1 MKKLVVIA
9 VALVM
14 ALSMC
19 VSALA
24 AWEMSAPDFYA
35 RLVGVN
41 APSTSVYAGSSFNV
55 SFKIDALDNYGGR
68 AIATISGAG
77 FTVDGSLATKEF
89 NDVAEGTSYNVPV
102 FCDADTKTGRYPVVL
117 SVEYTNIEGKTVSM
131 SQNLNINVTGRTDP
145 ITPEDKGDVYL
156 SVTSVPNG
164 SVTAGESFNV
174 GFTSNIGGIYSYNY
188 GYGYG
193 RGTVTVSGTG
203 FSLAGSL
210 AEQDINSGNSSVSV
224 LADSSLDSGR
234 YQMTLTVT
242 YTVNGEK
249 YSASKTLNIDVVGAK
264 QQEDVDESKDAANF
278 KLSSATIPEKIGRS
292 ELSTTLKLTFKNDSK
307 FDAENVKIRIG
318 GLGDIILNTFTDVAD
333 AGSVKAGDS
342 ITASFPIKFPE
353 FPKAQS
359 ALTAEVIFDTAA
371 GEKTQSFNIYLQAKE
386 KSKEEASPE
395 SAALKPKVIVKNY
408 SVDVENVTSG
418 EEFTLSFTLENTS
431 AEKDLR
437 NMTVNI
443 TPKSPS
449 STNGQS
455 SGPVFSFIDGASS
468 FYTPLLEK
476 SSTKEYTIR
485 LKCSASAGAGSYP
498 IGISFDFEYANAGG
512 YSSGSGDMDVNL
524 PVVQPIKFELM
535 EWTPPTEC
543 GPDGTSISFQYFN
556 KSRNPMTSLSIAVE
570 GDFTMPAQYVG
581 TLAASS
587 YDQFYGT
594 ITPNEDVK
602 VGDTKTAI
610 LVFTFE
616 DAAGNEGRLEYP
628 FDVTVSESSGGDM
641 MGDEMMGGMM
651 GGDMPI
657 MDDFMDPGMPVDGE
671 GVDGEKA
678 GLPTWAKIGIPAVV
692 VIAAIIAAV
701 VISKKVK
708 AKRELEDDED

>member
-19 VSALA
+19 VSAFA
-24 AWEMSAPDFYA
+24 AGEQNPAFNA

-41 APSTSVYAGSSFNV
+41 APASTVFAGSSFSVGFMIEAPN
-55 SFKIDALDNYGGR
+55 NYGGR
-68 AIATISGAG
+68 AVATISGSG
-77 FTVDGSLATKEF
+77 FTVDGALATKEF
-89 NDVAEGTSYNVPV
+89 NGVTENTSYLVPV
-102 FCDADTKTGRYPVVL
+102 FCAADTATGRYPVVL
-117 SVEYTNIEGKTVSM
+117 SVEYTVGDETVTM
-131 SQNLNINVTGRTDP
+131 SQNLNINVSGKTDP
-145 ITPEDKGDVYL
+145 VVPDDKGDVYL
-156 SVTSVPNG
+156 SVTSVPNS
-164 SVTAGESFNV
+164 SVAAGDSFTV
-174 GFTSNIGGIYSYNY
+174 GFTSSIGGIYSYNY

-193 RGTVTVSGTG
+193 YSRGTVSVSGSG
-203 FSLAGSL
+203 FSLAGTL
-210 AEQDINSGNSSVSV
+210 AEQDINSGSNSISV
-224 LADSSLDSGR
+224 LTDSGMETGR
-234 YQMTLTVT
+234 HQMTITVT

-249 YSASKTLNIDVVGAK
+249 YTASKTLNIDVIGNK
-264 QQEDVDESKDAANF
+264 EEEIDESKDAANF
-278 KLSSATIPEKIGRS
+278 KLSSATIPEKIGKS

-307 FDAENVKIRIG
+307 FDAENVKIRLG

-333 AGSVKAGDS
+333 AGGVKAGDS

-359 ALTAEVIFDTAA
+359 AMTAEVIFDTAA
-371 GEKTQSFNIYLQAKE
+371 GEKTQSFNVYLQAKE
-386 KSKEEASPE
+386 KSKEDDTPE
-395 SAALKPKVIVKNY
+395 SGSLKPKVIVKNY

-437 NMTVNI
+437 NMTVDI

-468 FYTPLLEK
+468 FYTPVLEK
-476 SSTKEYTIR
+476 GSTKEYSIR

-512 YSSGSGDMDVNL
+512 YSSGSGAMDVNL

-543 GPDGTSISFQYFN
+543 GLDGTSISFQYFN
-556 KSRNPMTSLSIAVE
+556 KSRNPMTSLSITVE
-570 GDFTMPAQYVG
+570 GDFTMPTQYVG

-587 YDQFYGT
+587 YDQFGGT
-594 ITPNEDVK
+594 ITPNEGAN
-602 VGDTKTAI
+602 VGDTKTAV

-628 FDVTVSESSGGDM
+628 FDVEITESSGGDM
-641 MGDEMMGGMM
+641 MGGDMMGDMM

-657 MDDFMDPGMPVDGE
+657 MDDFMDPGMPADGD
-671 GVDGEKA
+671 GVDSEKT
-678 GLPTWAKIGIPAVV
+678 GMPTWAKIGIPAVV

>member
-24 AWEMSAPDFYA
+24 AGEQGN
-35 RLVGVN
+35 RLNAKLTVSSVN
-41 APSTSVYAGSSFNV
+41 PGCVAAGGTFTV
-55 SFKIDALDNYGGR
+55 TFDIDAEGNYGGS
-68 AIATISGAG
+68 AIATVSGAG
-77 FTVDGSLATKEF
+77 FTLNSPVATY
-89 NDVAEGTSYNVPV
+89 DCGTITENKKRNTLTVL
-102 FCDADTKTGRYPVVL
+102 CDPETKTGRYPVTL
-117 SVEYTNIEGKTVSM
+117 SVEYSKGDETVIR
-131 SQNLNINVTGRTDP
+131 QQVLNIDVVGRTDP
-145 ITPEDKGDVYL
+145 ITPEDNGEVYL

-307 FDAENVKIRIG
+307 FDAENVKVQLDNLD
-318 GLGDIILNTFTDVAD
+318 GLILNTFTNVAD
-333 AGSVKAGDS
+333 AGSVKAGES
-342 ITASFPIKFPE
+342 ITASFPVKFPVDT
-353 FPKAQS
+353 KTQHILDAS
-359 ALTAEVIFDTAA
+359 VAFDTAA
-371 GEKTQSFNIYLQAKE
+371 GEKNQSFKVYLQAKE
-386 KSKEEASPE
+386 KPKDEGKIGDDS
-395 SAALKPKVIVKNY
+395 LTPKVIVKNY
-408 SVDVENVTSG
+408 SVDVDNVTSG

-431 AEKDLR
+431 SEKDLY

-443 TPKSPS
+443 TPKAPS
-449 STNGQS
+449 SANGQS

-498 IGISFDFEYANAGG
+498 IGISFDFQYKKGDSYTG
-512 YSSGSGDMDVNL
+512 DGSKGDLDINL

-587 YDQFYGT
+587 FDQFYGT
-594 ITPNEDVK
+594 ITPNEDAK

-628 FDVTVSESSGGDM
+628 FDVTVSESSDGDM
-641 MGDEMMGGMM
+641 MGGEMM

-671 GVDGEKA
+671 GIDGEKA

>member
-19 VSALA
+19 VSAFA
-24 AWEMSAPDFYA
+24 AGEQGN
-35 RLVGVN
+35 RLNAKLTVSSVN
-41 APSTSVYAGSSFNV
+41 PGCVAAGGTFTV
-55 SFKIDALDNYGGR
+55 TFDIDAEGNYGGS
-68 AIATISGAG
+68 AIATVSGAG
-77 FTVDGSLATKEF
+77 FTLNSPVATY
-89 NDVAEGTSYNVPV
+89 DCGTITENKKRNTLTVL
-102 FCDADTKTGRYPVVL
+102 CDPETKTGRYPVTL
-117 SVEYTNIEGKTVSM
+117 SVEYSKGDETVIR
-131 SQNLNINVTGRTDP
+131 QQVLNIDVVGRTDP
-145 ITPEDKGDVYL
+145 ITPEDNGEVYL

-307 FDAENVKIRIG
+307 FDAESVKVRIG

-587 YDQFYGT
+587 FDQFYGT
-594 ITPNEDVK
+594 ITPNEDAK

-671 GVDGEKA
+671 GIDGEKA